1 MNLNYGFNA
10 KKCKEKAVKW
20 IKEWFER
27 NGPECNAVIGIS
39 GGKDSSVVAALCT
52 EALGKERVIGVIMP
66 NVTQPDID
74 DAWALIH
81 HLDIKGFVIPVTNAV
96 QDTLNAMKAADI
108 EPSSQTM
115 VNLPARIRMSTLYAV
130 SQSMN
135 GRVANTCNLSENRIG
150 YFTRYGDG
158 AGDFS
163 PLGQLTCTEVVA
175 IGHELGLPAYLVDKV
190 PSDGLCGKSDE
201 DNFGFTYEQL
211 DKYIRMHEV
220 PTLDVVCKIDA
231 LSEKNSFKLM
241 SEPTYQAQY
250 DIFSRR
256 KYTWED

>member
-1 MNLNYGFNA
+1 MNLNYGFDA
-10 KKCKEKAVKW
+10 KKCREAAVKW

-39 GGKDSSVVAALCT
+39 GGKDSSVVAALCA
-52 EALGKERVIGVIMP
+52 EALGRERVIGVIMP
-66 NVTQPDID
+66 NIIQPDID

-81 HLDIKGFVIPVTNAV
+81 HLGIKGFVIPVTNAV

-211 DKYIRMHEV
+211 DKYIRIHEI
-220 PTLDVVCKIDA
+220 PTLEIACKIDA
-231 LSEKNSFKLM
+231 LVKKNMFKDM
-241 SEPTYQAQY
+241 PEEAYPAQY
-250 DIFSRR
+250 DIFTRR
-256 KYTWED
+256 KYTMED